1 LSTAGAPGKTW
12 TIADLIAWTKDWLQ
26 RHGSPTPRLDADL
39 LLCEVLQVRRLDL
52 LLRFDQPVQKTELA
66 AFKALIQRRS
76 KGEPVAYILG
86 RKEFYGLELAVD
98 RRVLVPRPETESLVD
113 AVLAFLRADGAPNGD
128 VLDLCT
134 GSGCIAIALG
144 DALRKADSPRRV
156 VATDASREALEVA
169 SANVA
174 RHGLQDRITLRQ
186 GDLWHA
192 LQPDERF
199 AAVASNPPYVRDSV
213 LPKLDR
219 DVRQFEPTA
228 ALDGGEGG
236 LAVLARIASG
246 AADRLVPGGL
256 LVVELGDA
264 AQGEETIQALARHGL
279 PGAVFSPILG
289 GPTGMVSQP
298 APARPAPAQREPP
311 WQATT
316 PLRQP

>member
-1 LSTAGAPGKTW
+1 LSAQTAGEKTW

-39 LLCEVLQVRRLDL
+39 LLCEVLKLRRLDL

-86 RKEFYGLELAVD
+86 RKEFYGLELSVD

-113 AVLAFLRADGAPNGD
+113 AVLAFLRADGAPAGD

-134 GSGCIAIALG
+134 GSGCIAIALA
-144 DALRKADSPRRV
+144 DALRMTESPRRV

-169 SANVA
+169 AANVA
-174 RHGLQDRITLRQ
+174 RHGLQDRIALRH
-186 GDLWHA
+186 GDLWA
-192 LQPDERF
+192 AVQPGQRF
-199 AAVASNPPYVRDSV
+199 AAIASNPPYVRNSM

-219 DVRQFEPTA
+219 DVRHFEPAA

-236 LAVLARIASG
+236 MAVLARIASG

-256 LVVELGDA
+256 LSVELSDA
-264 AQGEETIQALARHGL
+264 AQGDEMIQALARHGL
-279 PGAVFSPILG
+279 PGAAFSPILG
-289 GPTGMVSQP
+289 GPTGLVSQP
-298 APARPAPAQREPP
+298 APKLEARKNETPAR
-311 WQATT
+311 
-316 PLRQP
+316 LLVGRVG